1 MAAYW
6 LLGHRAVDRAAGG
19 ISGKSKL
26 QKSKIHFDGL
36 IICHEFG
43 IRRFALDQT
52 CDVMILCAHPDDA
65 EFGAAGTV
73 ARWVDEGRVAV
84 YIICT
89 NGDKGSGD
97 HTLRPDQISAIRKK
111 EPNESV

>member
-26 QKSKIHFDGL
+26 QKSKINFDGL

-65 EFGAAGTV
+65 EFGAA
-73 ARWVDEGRVAV
+73 
-84 YIICT
+84 ICT
-89 NGDKGSGD
+89 DSASAAWSSSS
-97 HTLRPDQISAIRKK
+97 RPCTQPSRA
-111 EPNESV
+111 